1 MKRHN
6 RAALAVAAL
15 ALVIPVSG
23 CASLLSPHQTA
34 EYQYNAGDGAWGTV
48 GDVEVR
54 GLMLIMDESGE
65 GPAQLFF
72 TLINKGDSTASVS
85 VEVGGNETKESVKA
99 GESFIQDPESS
110 ASDSSEPIVVD
121 DLDAG
126 PGDLADVTVKVG
138 DDERTIRTQVL
149 TNALP
154 YYEEYVPSEKPSE
167 SPSDDATQSGEPSE
181 PSQSD
186 EQGEPGEQGEQ
197 EQGQPGEQTQQEQGQ
212 QDESAAGVN
221 G

>member
-34 EYQYNAGDGAWGTV
+34 EYSYNAGDGAWGSV

-54 GLMLIMDESGE
+54 GLMLITDESGK

-72 TLINKGDSTASVS
+72 TLINKGDSSASVS
-85 VEVGGNETKESVKA
+85 LDVGGKKTTESVKA
-99 GESFIQDPESS
+99 GETFVQDPESPS
-110 ASDSSEPIVVD
+110 TDSSEPIIVD
-121 DLDAG
+121 GLKAK
-126 PGDLADVTVKVG
+126 PGDLAEVNVKVG
-138 DDERTIRTQVL
+138 GDETTIKAQVL
-149 TNALP
+149 SGALP
-154 YYEEYVPSEKPSE
+154 YYEGYVPTEKPSE
-167 SPSDDATQSGEPSE
+167 SPSDDASQSSDGASQSGEQSE
-181 PSQSD
+181 S
-186 EQGEPGEQGEQ
+186 
-197 EQGQPGEQTQQEQGQ
+197 T
-212 QDESAAGVN
+212 AGVN

>member
-34 EYQYNAGDGAWGTV
+34 EYHYNAGDGAWGSV

-54 GLMLIMDESGE
+54 GLMLIMDETGE
-65 GPAQLFF
+65 GPAQLFY
-72 TLINKGDSTASVS
+72 TLINKGDSSAKVS
-85 VEVGGNETKESVKA
+85 LDVGGKTTTESVKA
-99 GESFIQDPESS
+99 GETFVQDPESS
-110 ASDSSEPIVVD
+110 ASTSSKPVIVDS
-121 DLDAG
+121 LKAK

-138 DDERTIRTQVL
+138 SDEKTIRTQVL
-149 TNALP
+149 SNSLP
-154 YYEEYVPSEKPSE
+154 YYEQYVPTEKPSE
-167 SPSDDATQSGEPSE
+167 SPSEDA
-181 PSQSD
+181 SQSSD
-186 EQGEPGEQGEQ
+186 GASQSGEQGE
-197 EQGQPGEQTQQEQGQ
+197 
-212 QDESAAGVN
+212 SATAGVN

>member
-34 EYQYNAGDGAWGTV
+34 EYHYNAGDGAWGTV

-72 TLINKGDSTASVS
+72 TLINTGDSSASVS
-85 VEVGGNETKESVKA
+85 IDVGGKKTTESVKP
-99 GESFIQDPESS
+99 GETFVQDPKSS
-110 ASDSSEPIVVD
+110 STTSSKPIIVDS
-121 DLDAG
+121 LTAK
-126 PGDLADVTVKVG
+126 PGDLADVTVSVG
-138 DDERTIRTQVL
+138 SDEKTIRTQVL
-149 TNALP
+149 SNTLP
-154 YYEEYVPSEKPSE
+154 YYEEYIPTEKASE
-167 SPSDDATQSGEPSE
+167 SPSEDAAQSGEE
-181 PSQSD
+181 GASQS
-186 EQGEPGEQGEQ
+186 GEQS
-197 EQGQPGEQTQQEQGQ
+197 
-212 QDESAAGVN
+212 ESTTGVN

>member
-34 EYQYNAGDGAWGTV
+34 EYHYNGGDGASGSV

-54 GLMLIMDESGE
+54 GLMLITDEKGS

-72 TLINKGDSTASVS
+72 TLINKGDSTAKVS
-85 VEVGGNETKESVKA
+85 VEVADTTVSESIKA
-99 GESFIQDPESS
+99 GDTFVQDPKSPETSS
-110 ASDSSEPIVVD
+110 KEVVTVDS
-121 DLDAG
+121 LKAK
-126 PGDLADVTVKVG
+126 PGDLVDVTVKSG
-138 DDERTIRTQVL
+138 SDEKVIETQLL
-149 TNALP
+149 TNVLP
-154 YYEEYVPSEKPSE
+154 YYEEYVPSDSSSDSPSE
-167 SPSDDATQSGEPSE
+167 SPSNMPSE
-181 PSQSD
+181 D
-186 EQGEPGEQGEQ
+186 AG
-197 EQGQPGEQTQQEQGQ
+197 
-212 QDESAAGVN
+212 SAEGTAAAN

>member
-34 EYQYNAGDGAWGTV
+34 EYHYNAGDGAWGSV

-54 GLMLIMDESGE
+54 GLMLIMDETGE

-72 TLINKGDSTASVS
+72 TLINKGDSSASVS
-85 VEVGGNETKESVKA
+85 LDVGGQKTTESVKP
-99 GESFIQDPESS
+99 GETFVQDPQSS
-110 ASDSSEPIVVD
+110 ATSSKKPIIVDS
-121 DLDAG
+121 LKAK

-138 DDERTIRTQVL
+138 GDEKTIQTQVL
-149 TNALP
+149 SNTLP
-154 YYEEYVPSEKPSE
+154 YYEEYVPDEKSSD
-167 SPSDDATQSGEPSE
+167 SPSDGASQPSEGASQSGE
-181 PSQSD
+181 QS
-186 EQGEPGEQGEQ
+186 
-197 EQGQPGEQTQQEQGQ
+197 
-212 QDESAAGVN
+212 ESATSAN

>member
-34 EYQYNAGDGAWGTV
+34 EYHYNAGDGAWGSV

-54 GLMLIMDESGE
+54 GLMLIMDESGK

-72 TLINKGDSTASVS
+72 TLINKGDSSAKVS
-85 VEVGGNETKESVKA
+85 LDVGGKTTTESVKA
-99 GESFIQDPESS
+99 GETFVQDPESS
-110 ASDSSEPIVVD
+110 ASTSSKPVIVDS
-121 DLDAG
+121 LKAK

-138 DDERTIRTQVL
+138 SDEKTIRTQVL
-149 TNALP
+149 SNSLP
-154 YYEEYVPSEKPSE
+154 YYEQYVPTEKPSE
-167 SPSDDATQSGEPSE
+167 SPSEDATQPGEDASQSGEAT
-181 PSQSD
+181 
-186 EQGEPGEQGEQ
+186 GI
-197 EQGQPGEQTQQEQGQ
+197 
-212 QDESAAGVN
+212 N

>member
-34 EYQYNAGDGAWGTV
+34 EYHYNGGDGASGSV

-54 GLMLIMDESGE
+54 GLMLITDEKGS

-72 TLINKGDSTASVS
+72 TLINKGDSTAKVS
-85 VEVGGNETKESVKA
+85 VEVADTTVSESIKA
-99 GESFIQDPESS
+99 GDTFVQDPKSPETSS
-110 ASDSSEPIVVD
+110 KEVVTVDS
-121 DLDAG
+121 LKAK
-126 PGDLADVTVKVG
+126 PGDLVDITVKNG
-138 DDERTIRTQVL
+138 SDEKVIQTQLL
-149 TNALP
+149 TDVLP
-154 YYEEYVPSEKPSE
+154 YYEEYVPSDSSSDSPSE
-167 SPSDDATQSGEPSE
+167 SPSNMPSE
-181 PSQSD
+181 D
-186 EQGEPGEQGEQ
+186 AG
-197 EQGQPGEQTQQEQGQ
+197 
-212 QDESAAGVN
+212 SAEGTAAAN

>member
-34 EYQYNAGDGAWGTV
+34 EYHYNGGDGASGTV

-72 TLINKGDSTASVS
+72 TLINKGDDSAKVSVDVAGTSVS
-85 VEVGGNETKESVKA
+85 ETVKSGG
-99 GESFIQDPESS
+99 SFIQDPESP
-110 ASDSSEPIVVD
+110 ATSDKDIITVD
-121 DLDAG
+121 GLDAK
-126 PGDLADVTVKVG
+126 PGDLVDVTVKNG
-138 DDERTIRTQVL
+138 SDEKTIQTQLL
-149 TNALP
+149 TDVLP
-154 YYEEYVPSEKPSE
+154 YYKEYVPTE
-167 SPSDDATQSGEPSE
+167 SPSDMPSE
-181 PSQSD
+181 
-186 EQGEPGEQGEQ
+186 
-197 EQGQPGEQTQQEQGQ
+197 
-212 QDESAAGVN
+212 SADPTEGAAAAN

>member
-34 EYQYNAGDGAWGTV
+34 EYHYNGGDGASGSV

-54 GLMLIMDESGE
+54 GLMLITDEKGS

-72 TLINKGDSTASVS
+72 TLINKGDSTAKVS
-85 VEVGGNETKESVKA
+85 VEVADTTVSESIKA
-99 GESFIQDPESS
+99 GDTFVQDPKSPETSS
-110 ASDSSEPIVVD
+110 KEVVTVDS
-121 DLDAG
+121 LKAK
-126 PGDLADVTVKVG
+126 PGDLVDITVKNG
-138 DDERTIRTQVL
+138 SDEKVIQTQLL
-149 TNALP
+149 TDVLP
-154 YYEEYVPSEKPSE
+154 YYEEYVPSDSSSDSPSE
-167 SPSDDATQSGEPSE
+167 STSNMPSE
-181 PSQSD
+181 D
-186 EQGEPGEQGEQ
+186 AG
-197 EQGQPGEQTQQEQGQ
+197 
-212 QDESAAGVN
+212 SAEGTAAAN

>member
-34 EYQYNAGDGAWGTV
+34 EYHYNGGDGASGSV

-54 GLMLIMDESGE
+54 GLMLITDEKGS

-72 TLINKGDSTASVS
+72 TLINKGDSTAKVS
-85 VEVGGNETKESVKA
+85 VEVADTTVSESIKA
-99 GESFIQDPESS
+99 GDTFVQDPKSPETSS
-110 ASDSSEPIVVD
+110 KEVVTVDS
-121 DLDAG
+121 LKAK
-126 PGDLADVTVKVG
+126 PGDLVDVTVKSG
-138 DDERTIRTQVL
+138 SDEKVIETQLL

-154 YYEEYVPSEKPSE
+154 YYEEYVPSDSSSYSPSE
-167 SPSDDATQSGEPSE
+167 SPSNMPSE
-181 PSQSD
+181 D
-186 EQGEPGEQGEQ
+186 AG
-197 EQGQPGEQTQQEQGQ
+197 
-212 QDESAAGVN
+212 SAEGTAAAN

>member
-34 EYQYNAGDGAWGTV
+34 EYHYNGGDGASGSV

-54 GLMLIMDESGE
+54 GLMLITDEKGS

-72 TLINKGDSTASVS
+72 TLINKGDSTAKVS
-85 VEVGGNETKESVKA
+85 VEVADTTVSESIKA
-99 GESFIQDPESS
+99 GDTFVQDPKSPETSS
-110 ASDSSEPIVVD
+110 KEVVTVDS
-121 DLDAG
+121 LKAK
-126 PGDLADVTVKVG
+126 PGDLVDVTVKSG
-138 DDERTIRTQVL
+138 SDEKVIQTQLL
-149 TNALP
+149 TDVLP
-154 YYEEYVPSEKPSE
+154 YYEEYVPSDSSSDSPSE
-167 SPSDDATQSGEPSE
+167 SPSNMPSE
-181 PSQSD
+181 D
-186 EQGEPGEQGEQ
+186 AG
-197 EQGQPGEQTQQEQGQ
+197 
-212 QDESAAGVN
+212 SAEGTAAAN

>member
-34 EYQYNAGDGAWGTV
+34 DYHYNAGDGAWGTV

-72 TLINKGDSTASVS
+72 TLINKGDSDASVS
-85 VEVGGNETKESVKA
+85 LDVAGEKTTESVEA
-99 GESFIQDPESS
+99 GSTFVQDPNSS
-110 ASDSSEPIVVD
+110 ASSTKKSIDID
-121 DLDAG
+121 GLNAK
-126 PGDLADVTVKVG
+126 PGDLADVNVAVG
-138 DDERTIRTQVL
+138 GDEKTIQAQVL
-149 TNALP
+149 SNSLP
-154 YYEEYVPSEKPSE
+154 YYEEYVPTEAPSE
-167 SPSDDATQSGEPSE
+167 SSTSDSPSDMPSE
-181 PSQSD
+181 D
-186 EQGEPGEQGEQ
+186 A
-197 EQGQPGEQTQQEQGQ
+197 GQTGNATT
-212 QDESAAGVN
+212 AAN

>member
-34 EYQYNAGDGAWGTV
+34 EYRYNGGDGAWGTV

-54 GLMLIMDESGE
+54 GLMLIMDESGK

-72 TLINKGDSTASVS
+72 TLINQGEDTAEVSLDVAGTSVS
-85 VEVGGNETKESVKA
+85 ESVKA
-99 GESFIQDPESS
+99 GDTFVQDPKSPS
-110 ASDSSEPIVVD
+110 TSTKDVVTVD
-121 DLDAG
+121 DLKAE
-126 PGDLADVTVKVG
+126 PGDLVDVTVKVG
-138 DDERTIRTQVL
+138 GEEKTIETQLL
-149 TNALP
+149 TDVLP
-154 YYEEYVPSEKPSE
+154 YYEEYVPSESPSNVPSE
-167 SPSDDATQSGEPSE
+167 STDATEGATE
-181 PSQSD
+181 
-186 EQGEPGEQGEQ
+186 GTG
-197 EQGQPGEQTQQEQGQ
+197 T
-212 QDESAAGVN
+212 AN

>member
-34 EYQYNAGDGAWGTV
+34 EYSYNAGDGAWGSV

-54 GLMLIMDESGE
+54 GLMLITDESGK

-72 TLINKGDSTASVS
+72 TLINKGDSSASVS
-85 VEVGGNETKESVKA
+85 LDVGGKKTTESVKA
-99 GESFIQDPESS
+99 GETFVQDPESPS
-110 ASDSSEPIVVD
+110 TDSSEPIIVD
-121 DLDAG
+121 GLKAK
-126 PGDLADVTVKVG
+126 PGDLAEVNVKVG
-138 DDERTIRTQVL
+138 GDEKTIKAQVL
-149 TNALP
+149 SGALP
-154 YYEEYVPSEKPSE
+154 YYEGYVPTEKPSE
-167 SPSDDATQSGEPSE
+167 SPSDDASQSSDGASQSGEQSE
-181 PSQSD
+181 S
-186 EQGEPGEQGEQ
+186 
-197 EQGQPGEQTQQEQGQ
+197 T
-212 QDESAAGVN
+212 AGVN

>member
-34 EYQYNAGDGAWGTV
+34 EYTYNAGDGAWGSV

-54 GLMLIMDESGE
+54 GLMLIMDEAGE

-72 TLINKGDSTASVS
+72 TLINKGDSAASVS
-85 VEVGGNETKESVKA
+85 LDVGGQKTTESVKP
-99 GESFIQDPESS
+99 GKTFVQDPQSS
-110 ASDSSEPIVVD
+110 ATSSKKPIVVD
-121 DLDAG
+121 GLKAK
-126 PGDLADVTVKVG
+126 PGDLAEVTVKVG
-138 DDERTIRTQVL
+138 SDEKTIQTQVL
-149 TNALP
+149 SNSLP
-154 YYEEYVPSEKPSE
+154 YYEEYVPDKKSSDSPSE
-167 SPSDDATQSGEPSE
+167 GTSQSSEGASPS
-181 PSQSD
+181 
-186 EQGEPGEQGEQ
+186 GEQS
-197 EQGQPGEQTQQEQGQ
+197 
-212 QDESAAGVN
+212 ESAASAN

>member
-15 ALVIPVSG
+15 ALIIPVSG

-34 EYQYNAGDGAWGTV
+34 EHHYNAGDGAWGTV

-54 GLMLIMDESGE
+54 GLMLIMDETGE

-72 TLINKGDSTASVS
+72 TLINKSDSSASVS
-85 VEVGGNETKESVKA
+85 LDVDGQKTKESVKA
-99 GESFIQDPESS
+99 GETFVQDPQSS
-110 ASDSSEPIVVD
+110 ATSSKKPVVVD
-121 DLDAG
+121 GLKAK

-138 DDERTIRTQVL
+138 SDEKTIQTQVL
-149 TNALP
+149 SNTLP
-154 YYEEYVPSEKPSE
+154 YYEEYVPEEKSSE
-167 SPSDDATQSGEPSE
+167 SPSEDSSQSGEGASPS
-181 PSQSD
+181 
-186 EQGEPGEQGEQ
+186 GEQS
-197 EQGQPGEQTQQEQGQ
+197 
-212 QDESAAGVN
+212 ESATSVN

>member
-34 EYQYNAGDGAWGTV
+34 EYHYNGGDGASGTV

-54 GLMLIMDESGE
+54 GLMLIMDEKGE

-72 TLINKGDSTASVS
+72 TLLNKGDSTADVTIEASGTTVD
-85 VEVGGNETKESVKA
+85 ESVKA
-99 GESFIQDPESS
+99 GETFVQDPKSPETTSK
-110 ASDSSEPIVVD
+110 DVVTVD
-121 DLDAG
+121 KLDAQ
-126 PGDLADVTVKVG
+126 PGDLVDITVTVGGEEK
-138 DDERTIRTQVL
+138 TIRTQVL
-149 TNALP
+149 SDSLP
-154 YYEEYVPSEKPSE
+154 YYEEYVPTESPS
-167 SPSDDATQSGEPSE
+167 SVPSDDATSSE
-181 PSQSD
+181 GAASSD
-186 EQGEPGEQGEQ
+186 E
-197 EQGQPGEQTQQEQGQ
+197 TTSS
-212 QDESAAGVN
+212 DEGTATEGATAN

>member
-34 EYQYNAGDGAWGTV
+34 EYHYNGGDGASGSV

-54 GLMLIMDESGE
+54 GLMLITDEKGS

-72 TLINKGDSTASVS
+72 THINKGDSTAKVS
-85 VEVGGNETKESVKA
+85 VEVADTTVSESIKA
-99 GESFIQDPESS
+99 GDTFVQDPKSPETSS
-110 ASDSSEPIVVD
+110 KEVVTVDS
-121 DLDAG
+121 LKAK
-126 PGDLADVTVKVG
+126 PGDLVDITVKNG
-138 DDERTIRTQVL
+138 SDEKVIQTQLL
-149 TNALP
+149 TDVLP
-154 YYEEYVPSEKPSE
+154 YYEEYVPSDSSSDSPSE
-167 SPSDDATQSGEPSE
+167 SPSNMPSE
-181 PSQSD
+181 D
-186 EQGEPGEQGEQ
+186 AG
-197 EQGQPGEQTQQEQGQ
+197 
-212 QDESAAGVN
+212 SAEGTAAAN

>member
-34 EYQYNAGDGAWGTV
+34 EYHYNGGDGASGSV

-54 GLMLIMDESGE
+54 GLMLITDEKGS

-72 TLINKGDSTASVS
+72 TLINKGDSTAKVS
-85 VEVGGNETKESVKA
+85 VEVADTTVSESIKA
-99 GESFIQDPESS
+99 GDTFVQDPKSPETSS
-110 ASDSSEPIVVD
+110 KEVVTVDS
-121 DLDAG
+121 LKAK
-126 PGDLADVTVKVG
+126 PGDLVDVTVKNG
-138 DDERTIRTQVL
+138 SDEKVIQTQLL
-149 TNALP
+149 TDVLP
-154 YYEEYVPSEKPSE
+154 YYEEYVPSDSSSDSPSE
-167 SPSDDATQSGEPSE
+167 SPSNMPSE
-181 PSQSD
+181 D
-186 EQGEPGEQGEQ
+186 AG
-197 EQGQPGEQTQQEQGQ
+197 
-212 QDESAAGVN
+212 SAEGTAAAN

>member
-54 GLMLIMDESGE
+54 GLLLIMDESGE

-72 TLINKGDSTASVS
+72 TLINKGDSSASVS
-85 VEVGGNETKESVKA
+85 LDVGGKKMTESVKA
-99 GESFIQDPESS
+99 GETFVQDPESS
-110 ASDSSEPIVVD
+110 ASDSTKPVIVD
-121 DLDAG
+121 NLDAKA
-126 PGDLADVTVKVG
+126 GDLADVTVTVG
-138 DDERTIRTQVL
+138 DKEKTIRTQVL

-154 YYEEYVPSEKPSE
+154 YYEEYVPTEKPSE
-167 SPSDDATQSGEPSE
+167 SPSEDATQSTDDATQSGDDT
-181 PSQSD
+181 SQST
-186 EQGEPGEQGEQ
+186 EQGE
-197 EQGQPGEQTQQEQGQ
+197 
-212 QDESAAGVN
+212 SAVGVN

>member
-34 EYQYNAGDGAWGTV
+34 DYQYNAGDGAWGSV

-54 GLMLIMDESGE
+54 GLMLIMDESGK

-72 TLINKGDSTASVS
+72 TLINKGDSTAEVAL
-85 VEVGGNETKESVKA
+85 EVGGNTTTEKVKA
-99 GESFIQDPESS
+99 GETFVQDPQSP
-110 ASDSSEPIVVD
+110 ASTTSKVITIDS
-121 DLDAG
+121 LKAK
-126 PGDLADVTVKVG
+126 PGDLAEVNVKVG
-138 DDERTIRTQVL
+138 GDEKTIQAQVL
-149 TNALP
+149 SNALP
-154 YYEEYVPSEKPSE
+154 YYEEYVPTEAPSQSSEE
-167 SPSDDATQSGEPSE
+167 DATKSGEPSE
-181 PSQSD
+181 S
-186 EQGEPGEQGEQ
+186 
-197 EQGQPGEQTQQEQGQ
+197 
-212 QDESAAGVN
+212 SAGIN

>member
-34 EYQYNAGDGAWGTV
+34 EYHYNGGDGASGSV

-54 GLMLIMDESGE
+54 GLMLITDEKCS

-72 TLINKGDSTASVS
+72 TLINKGDSTAKVS
-85 VEVGGNETKESVKA
+85 VEVADTTVSESIKA
-99 GESFIQDPESS
+99 GDTFVQDPKSPETSS
-110 ASDSSEPIVVD
+110 KEVVTVDS
-121 DLDAG
+121 LKAK
-126 PGDLADVTVKVG
+126 PGDLVDITVKNG
-138 DDERTIRTQVL
+138 SDEKVIQTQLL
-149 TNALP
+149 TDVLP
-154 YYEEYVPSEKPSE
+154 YYEEYVPSDSSSDSPSE
-167 SPSDDATQSGEPSE
+167 SPSNMPSE
-181 PSQSD
+181 D
-186 EQGEPGEQGEQ
+186 AG
-197 EQGQPGEQTQQEQGQ
+197 
-212 QDESAAGVN
+212 SAEGTAAAN